1 MTRCA
6 SVLLSVLIYLLTLS
20 SLQTAEAQRW
30 SWPERAQN
38 LQVLPADFSGQRLSA
53 VMRGF
58 TGALGV
64 RCSHCHV
71 GEEGEPLST
80 YDFASDGNPN
90 KVTARAMLNM
100 LGDINDKLKTI
111 EPSGAERVNMW
122 CHTCHRGAARPAI
135 LTETLMMEYRAEGG
149 PAMLAKYD
157 QLRERYFGAAT
168 YDFREAS
175 LNQVGYE
182 VLALEDYETAIAV
195 FLLNTKYFPESS
207 NAFDSLAEAYMESG
221 QDELAEVFYR
231 KALELDP
238 GNENSLEMLKTVKAH

>member
-1 MTRCA
+1 MIRALVALALVAILAIPT
-6 SVLLSVLIYLLTLS
+6 
-20 SLQTAEAQRW
+20 TAQAQQW
-30 SWPERAQN
+30 SWPDQAEN
-38 LQVLPADFSGQRLSA
+38 LQVLPADFPGQRLSA

-58 TGALGV
+58 TRALGV

-71 GEEGEPLST
+71 GEEGQSLST
-80 YDFASDGNPN
+80 YDFASDDNQN

-100 LGDINDKLKTI
+100 LGDINDSLNAI
-111 EPSGAERVNMW
+111 EPSGVERVNMW

-135 LTETLMMEYRAEGG
+135 LTEKLMMTYRADGG
-149 PAMLAKYD
+149 PAMLEEYD
-157 QLRERYFGAAT
+157 QLRERYYGAGT

-175 LNQVGYE
+175 LNSVGYE

-195 FLLNTKYFPESS
+195 FTLNTRHFPASS

-221 QDELAEVFYR
+221 QNELAEVFYR

-238 GNENSLEMLKTVKAH
+238 GNSNSLEMLRTVKAH